1 MSDLGFMQQQY
12 DDTPESSVVPA
23 GEYPAKIMG
32 CELKDT
38 KAGTGK
44 YISMKFTIDGMEQAG
59 RTVFTNFNVSNPNPQ
74 AEEIGIRQLKQLD
87 SAIGGGFRGK
97 DTDDYLG
104 KQCMIFVT
112 EKDDP
117 QYGKGNEIKSYSA
130 LAGAQVAAPSN
141 TQAQGQGGQPWM
153 KK

>member
-12 DDTPESSVVPA
+12 DETSESSVVPA

-38 KAGTGK
+38 KARTGK
-44 YISMKFTIDGMEQAG
+44 YISMMFTIEGMNQAG

-97 DTDDYLG
+97 DTNDYLG

-112 EKDDP
+112 EKNDP
-117 QYGKGNEIKSYSA
+117 QYGKGNEIKSFSA
-130 LAGAQVAAPSN
+130 SSNAQPSAGTPAPS
-141 TQAQGQGGQPWM
+141 TGGQPWLN
-153 KK
+153 K